1 MNRHLSAP
9 FFQSRIRSDEVQR
22 KEKVLGYFL
31 GPCLTYMAYTALAG
45 TYLMQFYTDVLGLA
59 GAFLTWMPFI
69 SKLLS
74 GAIGLLIGQMIDRTR
89 SAQGKAR
96 PWILLS
102 GALLAVCGFLL
113 YAVPKSSY
121 AVQLAW
127 VIVSYNLFFGLAFN
141 LYSLSHSLMVP
152 LSTDDSKQRDRLAM
166 LTSMATSL
174 LPGML
179 TTIIMPLL
187 VSFIGVGNGARGAW
201 LSVMG
206 ILSVLAIPATLLE
219 YYFTRERISNRVQ
232 AQKVASL
239 HAQMKACIRNRFWL
253 LIMLFTLTINLCSNL
268 SNGVMLYYCNWV
280 LGNSIASGAS
290 KQVLVN
296 MVGQAPLGLG
306 ILILWPLV
314 KKLGKRRVT
323 VSGFLI
329 AALGSLVVY
338 LAGTQTPLVLVG
350 LLIRSFGTLPTYLM
364 ASYLADALNS
374 VAQSNGFRADG
385 FSASVSSLLQTL
397 SMGLGQTLLL
407 AGIERFGYLAPA
419 SSTQIIVQSEAIVH
433 FFRACFSAIPLFGYL
448 ICAVLILF
456 CRENAQNAK

>member
-1 MNRHLSAP
+1 M
-9 FFQSRIRSDEVQR
+9 
-22 KEKVLGYFL
+22 
-31 GPCLTYMAYTALAG
+31 
-45 TYLMQFYTDVLGLA
+45 
-59 GAFLTWMPFI
+59 
-69 SKLLS
+69 
-74 GAIGLLIGQMIDRTR
+74 
-89 SAQGKAR
+89 
-96 PWILLS
+96 
-102 GALLAVCGFLL
+102 
-113 YAVPKSSY
+113 PKSSY

-152 LSTDDSKQRDRLAM
+152 LSTDDSKQRDSLAM

-206 ILSVLAIPATLLE
+206 ILSILAIPATLLE
-219 YYFTRERISNRVQ
+219 YYFMRERISNRIQ

-268 SNGVMLYYCNWV
+268 SNGVILYYCNWV